1 MTQQKTCPRFV
12 AKEWDASGAFHFYG
26 SHKPRSYIIEVFTAE
41 AIRGELLQQAL
52 DKAARLFPEKQADGH
67 E

>member
-1 MTQQKTCPRFV
+1 MTQQKTCPRFE

-41 AIRGELLQQAL
+41 AIRG
-52 DKAARLFPEKQADGH
+52 
-67 E
+67 

>member
-1 MTQQKTCPRFV
+1 
-12 AKEWDASGAFHFYG
+12 
-26 SHKPRSYIIEVFTAE
+26 VFTAE